1 MSEPAILVLN
11 TGKTYG
17 RTPNGKRLFY
27 KCIPNDPSIG
37 PILVPYT
44 IEAQFSKAVKNK
56 YVIVKRES
64 SPAGSNEERKGTIE
78 ETLGNVD
85 EYLPFSEYQIRCRN
99 LNVKMSDFTKAA
111 RQLVADDLFAHISFD
126 PHPNIF
132 SIDPEGCE
140 DIDDAFSVK
149 NVGEDL
155 CELAIY
161 IANVPIVLEAMELW
175 SHLTSRTT
183 TIYLPDRKYP
193 MLPTRLSEDL
203 CSLKASAMRVAFIM
217 TSQFY
222 KGELVPGS
230 TTYKTAQIQVKTNYS
245 YEDKKLLKESDY
257 KTIYK
262 LALGMDKE
270 IGDSHDVVAALMKF
284 MNCDCARV
292 LKENDRGIFRNMKK
306 QLEDEDT
313 RFASFSPSTQRVL
326 KTFESASYGL
336 AAEGHA
342 EFGGQSY
349 VHITSPIRRAV
360 DIINMSHM
368 LDIIN
373 STKHDTFLSEK
384 IKINCD
390 HLNAMAKAARKVQ
403 MDCELYMKVI
413 GKENLDTIYTGI
425 VVENPEP
432 NRYTVFLEE
441 LKIFSRIKTIEKLDI
456 FSIGQYKIYIFD
468 DESRLQKKIRVQKVC
483 EK

>member
-1 MSEPAILVLN
+1 MLSSIPAILVLN
-11 TGKTYG
+11 AGKTYG
-17 RTPNGKRLFY
+17 RTPNGKRLLY
-27 KCIPNDPSIG
+27 QCVPNDPSIG

-44 IEAQFSKAVKNK
+44 IEAQFSKSVKNK
-56 YVIVKRES
+56 YVTVKRES
-64 SPAGSNEERKGTIE
+64 SPAGSGGIIE

-99 LNVKMSDFTKAA
+99 LNVRMTDFTKAA
-111 RQLVADDLFAHISFD
+111 RQPVADDLFAHISFD

-132 SIDPEGCE
+132 SIDPEGCK

-149 NVGEDL
+149 TVGEDL

-161 IANVPIVLEAMELW
+161 IANVPIVLEAMQLW
-175 SHLTSRTT
+175 PYLTSRTT

-217 TSQFY
+217 TSRFY

-230 TTYKTAQIQVKTNYS
+230 TTYKTAQIRVKTNYA

-257 KTIYK
+257 KMIYK
-262 LALGMDKE
+262 IALGLDKE
-270 IGDSHDVVAALMKF
+270 IVDSHDVVAALMKF
-284 MNCDCARV
+284 MNCDCANI

-313 RFASFSPSTQRVL
+313 RFASFSPSIQRVL

-336 AAEGHA
+336 SAEGHA

-368 LDIIN
+368 LDILCQKPDTKFAEKCRIDCNHIN
-373 STKHDTFLSEK
+373 V
-384 IKINCD
+384 
-390 HLNAMAKAARKVQ
+390 MAKAARKVK

-413 GKENLDTIYTGI
+413 GKENPDTIYTGI

-456 FSIGQYKIYIFD
+456 FSIGQYKIFVFD
-468 DESRLQKKIRVQKVC
+468 DESRLQKKIRLQKFTTL
-483 EK
+483 

>member
-1 MSEPAILVLN
+1 MSSSIPAILVLN

-17 RTPNGKRLFY
+17 RTPNGKRLLY
-27 KCIPNDPSIG
+27 QCIPNDPSIG

-44 IEAQFSKAVKNK
+44 IEAQFSKAMKNK
-56 YVIVKRES
+56 YVIVKRE
-64 SPAGSNEERKGTIE
+64 GLIE

-85 EYLPFSEYQIRCRN
+85 EYLAFSEYQIRCRN
-99 LNVKMSDFTKAA
+99 LNVRMTDFTKAA
-111 RQLVADDLFAHISFD
+111 RQPVADDLFAHIPFD

-161 IANVPIVLEAMELW
+161 IANVPIVLEAMQLW
-175 SHLTSRTT
+175 PHLTSRTT

-217 TSQFY
+217 TSRFY

-230 TTYKTAQIQVKTNYS
+230 TTYKTAQIRVKTNYA
-245 YEDKKLLKESDY
+245 YEDKKLLKEADY
-257 KTIYK
+257 KMIYK
-262 LALGMDKE
+262 IAFGLDKE
-270 IGDSHDVVAALMKF
+270 IRDSHDVVAVLMKF
-284 MNCDCARV
+284 MNCDCANI

-313 RFASFSPSTQRVL
+313 RFASFSPSVQRVL

-336 AAEGHA
+336 SAEGHA

-368 LDIIN
+368 LDILRQKPD
-373 STKHDTFLSEK
+373 TKFAEK
-384 IKINCD
+384 FHINCD
-390 HLNAMAKAARKVQ
+390 HINTVAKAARKVQ

-413 GKENLDTIYTGI
+413 GKETPETIYTGI

-456 FSIGQYKIYIFD
+456 FSIGQYKIFVFD

-483 EK
+483 VK

>member
-17 RTPNGKRLFY
+17 RTPNGKRLLY

-56 YVIVKRES
+56 YVMVNS
-64 SPAGSNEERKGTIE
+64 KGTIE

-99 LNVKMSDFTKAA
+99 LNVKMSDFNKAA
-111 RQLVADDLFAHISFD
+111 RQSVADNIFAHIPFD
-126 PHPNIF
+126 SHPNIF

-161 IANVPIVLEAMELW
+161 IANVPIVLEAMGLW
-175 SHLTSRTT
+175 PYLTSRTT

-203 CSLKASAMRVAFIM
+203 CSLKAAAMRVAFVM

-222 KGELVPGS
+222 KGELVLGS
-230 TTYKTAQIQVKTNYS
+230 TTYKTAQIRVKTNYA
-245 YEDKKLLKESDY
+245 YEDKKLLKEADY
-257 KTIYK
+257 KMIYK
-262 LALGMDKE
+262 LALNMDKE
-270 IGDSHDVVAALMKF
+270 IGDSHDVVATLMKF
-284 MNCDCARV
+284 MNCDCANI

-306 QLEDEDT
+306 QLEDEDA
-313 RFASFSPSTQRVL
+313 RFASFSPSVKRAL

-368 LDIIN
+368 LDILCIKTD
-373 STKHDTFLSEK
+373 TKFAEK
-384 IKINCD
+384 IKINCEN
-390 HLNAMAKAARKVQ
+390 LNVMAKAARKVQ

-413 GKENLDTIYTGI
+413 GKENPDSIYTGI

-456 FSIGQYKIYIFD
+456 FSIGQYKIYVFD
-468 DESRLQKKIRVQKVC
+468 DESRLQKKIRVAPLF

>member
-17 RTPNGKRLFY
+17 RTPNGKRLLY
-27 KCIPNDPSIG
+27 QCIPNDPSIG
-37 PILVPYT
+37 SILVPYT
-44 IEAQFSKAVKNK
+44 IEAQFSKAIKNK
-56 YVIVKRES
+56 YVMVRRE
-64 SPAGSNEERKGTIE
+64 GSEDGKGTIE

-111 RQLVADDLFAHISFD
+111 RQSVADNIFAHIPFD
-126 PHPNIF
+126 SHPNIF

-149 NVGEDL
+149 TVGEDL

-161 IANVPIVLEAMELW
+161 IANVPIVLEAMGLW
-175 SHLTSRTT
+175 PYLTSRTT

-203 CSLKASAMRVAFIM
+203 CSLKASALRVAFVM

-230 TTYKTAQIQVKTNYS
+230 TTYKTAQIRVKTNYA
-245 YEDKKLLKESDY
+245 YEDKKLLKEADY
-257 KTIYK
+257 KMIYK
-262 LALGMDKE
+262 LALNLGLDTVSA
-270 IGDSHDVVAALMKF
+270 DSHDVVATLMKF
-284 MNCDCARV
+284 MNCDCARI

-313 RFASFSPSTQRVL
+313 CFASFSPSTQRAL

-368 LDIIN
+368 LDI
-373 STKHDTFLSEK
+373 LC
-384 IKINCD
+384 INCHKTD
-390 HLNAMAKAARKVQ
+390 TKFAEKVQIPCDYLNAMAKAARKVQ

-456 FSIGQYKIYIFD
+456 FSIGQYKIFVFD
-468 DESRLQKKIRVQKVC
+468 DESRLQKKIRVQKIAI
-483 EK
+483 

>member
-1 MSEPAILVLN
+1 MSSSIPAILVLN

-17 RTPNGKRLFY
+17 RSANGKRLLY
-27 KCIPNDPSIG
+27 QCVPNDPSIG

-44 IEAQFSKAVKNK
+44 IEAQFSKAMKNK
-56 YVIVKRES
+56 YVIVKW
-64 SPAGSNEERKGTIE
+64 EEEGKGTIE

-85 EYLPFSEYQIRCRN
+85 EYLAFSEYQIRCRN

-111 RQLVADDLFAHISFD
+111 RQPVADDLFAHIPFD

-149 NVGEDL
+149 TVGEDL

-161 IANVPIVLEAMELW
+161 IANVPVVLEAMQLW
-175 SHLTSRTT
+175 PHLTSRTT

-222 KGELVPGS
+222 KEELVPGS
-230 TTYKTAQIQVKTNYS
+230 TTYKTAQIRVKTNYA
-245 YEDKKLLKESDY
+245 YEDKKLLNEADY

-262 LALGMDKE
+262 LALGLDKE
-270 IGDSHDVVAALMKF
+270 IRDSHDVVATLMKF
-284 MNCDCARV
+284 MNCDCANI

-313 RFASFSPSTQRVL
+313 RFASFSPSIQRVL

-368 LDIIN
+368 LDILCQ
-373 STKHDTFLSEK
+373 KHDTKFAEK
-384 IKINCD
+384 IKTNCD
-390 HLNAMAKAARKVQ
+390 HINVMAKAARKVQ

-413 GKENLDTIYTGI
+413 GKETPETIYTGI

-456 FSIGQYKIYIFD
+456 FSIGQYKIFVFD

>member
-17 RTPNGKRLFY
+17 RTPKGKRLLY
-27 KCIPNDPSIG
+27 KCIPNDPSKG

-44 IEAQFSKAVKNK
+44 IEAQFSKAIKNK
-56 YVIVKRES
+56 YVIVKREAEQS
-64 SPAGSNEERKGTIE
+64 KGTIE

-99 LNVKMSDFTKAA
+99 LNVKMSDFNKAIK
-111 RQLVADDLFAHISFD
+111 QSVADDLFTHIPFD

-132 SIDPEGCE
+132 SIDPAGCE

-149 NVGEDL
+149 IVGEDL

-161 IANVPIVLEAMELW
+161 IANVPIVLEAMGLW
-175 SHLTSRTT
+175 PHLTSRTT

-203 CSLKASAMRVAFIM
+203 CSLKASAIRVAFVM

-230 TTYKTAQIQVKTNYS
+230 TTYKTAQIRVKTNYA
-245 YEDKKLLKESDY
+245 YEDKKLLKEADY
-257 KTIYK
+257 KMIYK
-262 LALGMDKE
+262 IALNMDKE
-270 IGDSHDVVAALMKF
+270 IGDSHDVVATLMKF

-313 RFASFSPSTQRVL
+313 RFASFSPSVKRAL

-368 LDIIN
+368 LDILCIN
-373 STKHDTFLSEK
+373 CHKTDTKLAEK
-384 IKINCD
+384 IQIPCD
-390 HLNAMAKAARKVQ
+390 HINIMAKAARKVQ

-413 GKENLDTIYTGI
+413 GKETPDTIYTGI

-432 NRYTVFLEE
+432 NRYVVFLEE

-456 FSIGQYKIYIFD
+456 FSIGQYKIFVFD
-468 DESRLQKKIRVQKVC
+468 DESRLQKKIRVQKIAM
-483 EK
+483 

>member
-1 MSEPAILVLN
+1 MSSSIPAILVLN

-17 RTPNGKRLFY
+17 RSANGKRLLY
-27 KCIPNDPSIG
+27 QCVPNDPSIG

-56 YVIVKRES
+56 YVIVKRE
-64 SPAGSNEERKGTIE
+64 AEGSLGIIE

-85 EYLPFSEYQIRCRN
+85 EYLAFSEYQIRCRN
-99 LNVKMSDFTKAA
+99 LNVKMSDFNKAA
-111 RQLVADDLFAHISFD
+111 QQLVADDIFAHIPFD

-161 IANVPIVLEAMELW
+161 IANVPIVLEAMGLW
-175 SHLTSRTT
+175 PYLTNRTT

-193 MLPTRLSEDL
+193 MLPIRLSEDL
-203 CSLKASAMRVAFIM
+203 CSLKASAIRVAFIM
-217 TSQFY
+217 TSRFY
-222 KGELVPGS
+222 KGKLVPGS
-230 TTYKTAQIQVKTNYS
+230 TTYKTAQIQVKTNYA
-245 YEDKKLLKESDY
+245 YEDKKLLKEADY
-257 KTIYK
+257 KMIYK
-262 LALGMDKE
+262 LALGLDKE
-270 IGDSHDVVAALMKF
+270 IVDSHDVVATLMKF
-284 MNCDCARV
+284 MNCDCANI

-313 RFASFSPSTQRVL
+313 RFASFSPSVKRAL

-368 LDIIN
+368 LDILYIN
-373 STKHDTFLSEK
+373 CHKHDIKFAEK
-384 IKINCD
+384 INVPCEN
-390 HLNAMAKAARKVQ
+390 LNAMAKAARKVQ

-413 GKENLDTIYTGI
+413 GKETPDSIYTGI

-456 FSIGQYKIYIFD
+456 FSIGQYKIFVFD
-468 DESRLQKKIRVQKVC
+468 DESRLQKKIRVQKISM
-483 EK
+483 